1 MPKATC
7 NIGLPK
13 ISNNLPP
20 TGHAPMDNPGLGMIR
35 VEEVWGYSQTTN
47 LNNNQLKCYKPLTG
61 SRKFQK
67 GASKK
72 CRSNKYPRPP
82 LGLITI
88 A

>member
-35 VEEVWGYSQTTN
+35 VEEVWGYSQTTK
-47 LNNNQLKCYKPLTG
+47 LNVISHSGG

-72 CRSNKYPRPP
+72 CSSNKYPRPP
-82 LGLITI
+82 FALITI

>member
-35 VEEVWGYSQTTN
+35 VEEVWGYSQTTK
-47 LNNNQLKCYKPLTG
+47 LNVISHSQGRGSFKKELQRNAVPTNTPAPLL
-61 SRKFQK
+61 
-67 GASKK
+67 
-72 CRSNKYPRPP
+72 P
-82 LGLITI
+82 
-88 A
+88 